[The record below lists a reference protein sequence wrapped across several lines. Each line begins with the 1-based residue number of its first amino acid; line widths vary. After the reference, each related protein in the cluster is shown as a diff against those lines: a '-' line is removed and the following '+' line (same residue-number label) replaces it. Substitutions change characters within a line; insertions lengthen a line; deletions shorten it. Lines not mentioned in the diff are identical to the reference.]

1 MASKAKIYLYKEG
14 NECENITGGWITQ
27 DITGRIPSIIGNID
41 NKLYLNSAND
51 KMGILKCYNSLNL
64 SMYSNLYVDTE
75 NSIVSST
82 YTFTKIGLWDKLDFY
97 NNNITFGYEYTK
109 SYPRQILDISLK
121 DVLTVVYVGFCCN
134 CYTQNTLS
142 IYNMWLKTKENV
154 ISINSQD
161 TSSINFSCN
170 DLDNL
175 ITITKTEVYINNIL
189 SETYEDTFDNLTYNI
204 DNSLC
209 TIGKNNISIKVTYT
223 QGDDIYETVEEIL
236 THTATVNNLPTTSS
250 LKDVI
255 DRQELLN
262 NSIEIQKNNLKNI
275 LVGKNVEVTE
285 EDKMSILIDKVDL
298 LGKYD
303 DGKLW
308 LYKDGDNLKNISKV
322 AKNENGNG
330 VISVSFDNECIK
342 IINNENSTLGAT
354 SNNALSIGIN
364 SKIDISKYT
373 KIKCEFT
380 SIVNNYNTGKTS
392 IILLSSSNYTYNTWQ
407 EDYVGVF
414 SKYRKQLGNETKS
427 IVECDI
433 TNINELS
440 YISVNVV
447 GNNSMRSASVSIHKI
462 WLEK

>member
-1 MASKAKIYLYKEG
+1 MSSKAKIYLYKEG

-82 YTFTKIGLWDKLDFY
+82 YAFTKIGLWDKLDFY
-97 NNNITFGYEYTK
+97 NNNITFGYEYKK

-275 LVGKNVEVTE
+275 LVGKNVEVSE
-285 EDKMSILIDKVDL
+285 EENKLSSLIDKVNE
-298 LGKYD
+298 LGDAPPPPLY
-303 DGKLW
+303 
-308 LYKDGDNLKNISKV
+308 LYKDGVFDEDNQMVKTYNAGGDLYYKEDYLLFDTSVSASNSGIILITNNILDISDYKTLNFEFSVISYGGNGHLYLETQPSKISNPNIS
-322 AKNENGNG
+322 
-330 VISVSFDNECIK
+330 
-342 IINNENSTLGAT
+342 TAT
-354 SNNALSIGIN
+354 SAFYQRIASSNISLNTVTKGSCDISNIN
-364 SKIDISKYT
+364 SGYVTIRVYNGAGVGPTT
-373 KIKCEFT
+373 KVT
-380 SIVNNYNTGKTS
+380 
-392 IILLSSSNYTYNTWQ
+392 
-407 EDYVGVF
+407 
-414 SKYRKQLGNETKS
+414 
-427 IVECDI
+427 
-433 TNINELS
+433 
-440 YISVNVV
+440 
-447 GNNSMRSASVSIHKI
+447 KI